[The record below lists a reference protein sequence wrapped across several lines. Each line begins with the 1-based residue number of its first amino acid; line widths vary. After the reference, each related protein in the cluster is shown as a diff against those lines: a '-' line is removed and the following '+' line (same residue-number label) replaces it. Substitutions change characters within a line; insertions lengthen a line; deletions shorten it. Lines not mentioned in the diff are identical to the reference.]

1 MQSETENINLM
12 PVIFDGYGV
21 EVVKANGSYSL
32 RYDSTEGI
40 GSQMIE
46 REISEAESVRVT
58 RSQKDADAVIQ
69 LAERRARAR
78 RR

>member
-1 MQSETENINLM
+1 M
-12 PVIFDGYGV
+12 PVRFDGFGV
-21 EVVKANGSYSL
+21 EVVAQEGRFLL

-46 REISEAESVRVT
+46 REISEAEATRVT
-58 RSQKDADAVIQ
+58 RSQKDADAVIE

-78 RR
+78 HR

>member
-1 MQSETENINLM
+1 M
-12 PVIFDGYGV
+12 PIRFDGFGV
-21 EVVKANGSYSL
+21 EVVVSDGCFLL

-69 LAERRARAR
+69 LAERRARGR